1 MVMALGAAQFMERSK
16 IENKILIHRSF
27 PFRLELLHLFSSGS
41 PMRTSSCSTTE
52 LAGSPWPTRA
62 RTPMDLSSSSRYI
75 VALEVVPDVE
85 PILFLISYSS
95 SQVKKTSWL
104 DGRHVVFGKVVK
116 GMDVVRAVS
125 C

>member
-1 MVMALGAAQFMERSK
+1 
-16 IENKILIHRSF
+16 
-27 PFRLELLHLFSSGS
+27 
-41 PMRTSSCSTTE
+41 
-52 LAGSPWPTRA
+52 
-62 RTPMDLSSSSRYI
+62 MDLSSSSRYI
-75 VALEVVPDVE
+75 VALEVVQDVE

-95 SQVKKTSWL
+95 PQVKKTSWL